1 MSNYCYEGMKGL
13 SAGELFF
20 WIMVDKA
27 QEHLGVKDLVAMFA
41 VIAGQP
47 ILPTRG
53 KFAGATKGTSIA
65 SVTARRML
73 NVDLKRKILPTVTNQ
88 SIRSFRILFT
98 KNIGKFVGRTV
109 PVVGWVI
116 LAYDVTAITAAT
128 VSEYN
133 RRVASED
140 RCDKN

>member
-1 MSNYCYEGMKGL
+1 MAYCYNGMDDL

-27 QEHLGVKDLVAMFA
+27 QEHLGVEDLAAMFA

-47 ILPTRG
+47 ILKTRG
-53 KFAGATKGTSIA
+53 KFAGATKGTSVA
-65 SVTARRML
+65 SVVARRTL
-73 NVDLKRKILPTVTNQ
+73 NYDLKRRILPTITNQ
-88 SIRSFRILFT
+88 SIRQLRIIFT
-98 KNIGKFVGRTV
+98 RNIGTFVGRTV

-116 LAYDVTAITAAT
+116 LAYDVAAITAAT

-133 RRVASED
+133 RRVDAGD
-140 RCDKN
+140 RCAA